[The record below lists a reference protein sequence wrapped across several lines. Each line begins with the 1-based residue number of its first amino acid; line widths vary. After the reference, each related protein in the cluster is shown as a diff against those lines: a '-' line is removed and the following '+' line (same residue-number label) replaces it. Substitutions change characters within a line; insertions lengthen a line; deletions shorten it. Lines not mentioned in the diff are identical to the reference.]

1 VALQAQRDN
10 RGRDAELRR
19 RGKTGPERLPS
30 ETRRESVH
38 GDVERDQQRRERDE
52 NGVLTESAQVYARA
66 EDDEEERHHEALRDS
81 GDLP

>member
-1 VALQAQRDN
+1 MALQAQRDD
-10 RGRDAELRR
+10 RGRDPELRG
-19 RGKTGPERLPS
+19 RGKAGPERLPS
-30 ETRRESVH
+30 ETRRENMH

-66 EDDEEERHHEALRDS
+66 KDDEEERHHEALRDS